1 MGIGQA
7 YQMSFAPIV
16 LKDLVLTCDIPQ
28 GDLALAAGVSR
39 ATINLCVNR
48 GYVPSTKPGF
58 CRDIETYLNSPER
71 SGRVRM
77 WLTSNNLRMQDIW
90 QPLIGKNRRN
100 QNPSGT
106 IHRTVAG
113 RRAAMA
119 GLQQSNPD
127 IHIMQREVTMI
138 TEDTKR
144 HFKLFRNPFIGDVE
158 KTADIYKSD
167 EHRYIE
173 AAMLDAAK
181 HGGFLAVIGEVGSGK
196 TTMRREVMEQ
206 LKKDSNVMVIFPQII
221 DKQKVNAGSICDAI
235 IMDLSEERPKIRLE
249 QKTRQVQKIL
259 MDRSRAGYQACLII
273 EEAHDLSTQTL
284 KYLKRFYEL
293 EDGYKKLLGIILI
306 GQTELKHM
314 FNESQHVEM
323 REVIRRVQVAEIRG
337 LNGNT
342 REYLGHKFKR
352 VGGKIE
358 EIISDDAIAALSKRL
373 TVDDGRGKKPVSHA
387 YPLLIN
393 NYVAQAMNLACE
405 MGEPMVTEEVINAL

>member
-1 MGIGQA
+1 MGTAQA
-7 YQMSFAPIV
+7 YQMDFKPIT
-16 LKDLVLTCDIPQ
+16 LKDLVLDCDIAQ
-28 GDLALAAGVSR
+28 RELAEAAGVSR

-48 GYVPSTKPGF
+48 GYIPHTRPNFVK
-58 CRDIETYLNSPER
+58 DVEAYLNDPHRGS
-71 SGRVRM
+71 SIRM
-77 WLTSNNLRMQDIW
+77 WLSSRNMKLQDVW
-90 QPLIGKNRRN
+90 QPLLEDKKWKKPAKAWQRSR
-100 QNPSGT
+100 QSRLESVP
-106 IHRTVAG
+106 A
-113 RRAAMA
+113 
-119 GLQQSNPD
+119 LQTGAPD

-158 KTADIYKSD
+158 KSADIYKSD

-221 DKQKVNAGSICDAI
+221 DKGRVNAGSICDAI
-235 IMDLSEERPKIRLE
+235 IMDLSEEKPKIRLE

-293 EDGYKKLLGIILI
+293 EDGYKKLLGIVLI

-342 REYLGHKFKR
+342 KEYLGHKFKR
-352 VGGKIE
+352 VGGKIDD
-358 EIISDDAIAALSKRL
+358 IINDEAIAALSRRL

-405 MGEPMVTEEVINAL
+405 MGEPMVTEEVVNAL

>member
-1 MGIGQA
+1 MTFNTAYKKAIEPMAIKLLCIDCNISQGDIAKGINVSRPLINLVINKGYA
-7 YQMSFAPIV
+7 PPTYQDIRQHIERYLFAPERHATV
-16 LKDLVLTCDIPQ
+16 NGWLQ
-28 GDLALAAGVSR
+28 SR
-39 ATINLCVNR
+39 GLQPA
-48 GYVPSTKPGF
+48 
-58 CRDIETYLNSPER
+58 
-71 SGRVRM
+71 
-77 WLTSNNLRMQDIW
+77 DIW
-90 QPLIGKNRRN
+90 NPADTPLKSVKPAN
-100 QNPSGT
+100 
-106 IHRTVAG
+106 HG
-113 RRAAMA
+113 RRSRLGSLKSMRA
-119 GLQQSNPD
+119 LVPSNPD

-138 TEDTKR
+138 TEETKR
-144 HFKLFRNPFIGDVE
+144 HFKLFRNPFVGDVE
-158 KTADIYKSD
+158 KSVDIYKSD

-173 AAMLDAAK
+173 AAMMDAAK

-221 DKQKVNAGSICDAI
+221 DKARVNAGSICDAI
-235 IMDLSEERPKIRLE
+235 VMDLSEEKPKNRQE

-293 EDGYKKLLGIILI
+293 EDGYKKLLGIVLI

-342 REYLGHKFKR
+342 KEYLGHKFKR

-358 EIISDDAIAALSKRL
+358 DIITDDAIAALSRRL

-405 MGEPMVTEEVINAL
+405 MGEPMVTEEVVNAL